1 MTSKPLKLYL
11 GDLTHDTVGIATEL
25 MPLNI
30 GYVAAYVKDQLGD
43 QVDIRLFKYVPDLEQ
58 AMESDPPDLLGLSN
72 YPWNHHLS
80 MAMLERMAET
90 NPDTLRIMGGP
101 NFPHLHA
108 DQEEYLSERLI
119 IDSYCDLYGEA
130 PFNNFIKFVV
140 GIGDIREARAALRTT
155 PIAGC
160 LNIGND
166 GKLVSGREQINFADM
181 DEVPSPF
188 LNGMMDQF
196 FDGKLTPI
204 IQTNRGCPFKCTF
217 CAEGN
222 SLYDKVKSFSLERV
236 KAEINY
242 IAENLPKNVTTMFI
256 SDSNFGMMKRD
267 GEICEEL
274 LKVREKHGYPSHIN
288 QSTGKNSK
296 HRIIENIKKLR
307 GALALSMSV
316 QTLTPSVLD
325 NIKRQNIKVGEFIEL
340 TPDVRKAQLPAY
352 SEIILGLPGET
363 KESHIETLRSLLNLG
378 IDHVT
383 PYSLLMVKG
392 SEMETTEQR
401 KKWEFGTKFRVI
413 PRDFTML
420 TNGRTIVEPEE
431 VVITTSTMSFEDYVE
446 CRKIALMIT
455 IFNNRGFKALMSLMI
470 QNDIK
475 IVDMLIGM
483 LPELGASAKSADD
496 PNGSPAALLMR
507 AFEKDTIEE
516 LWDSEEELHTF
527 FRDHDNFQGLI
538 EGRYGANLI
547 QTYSSRALAHC
558 TSDFAEYAF
567 RQAYVVFQKNGAD
580 EETIAQLTEV
590 EKFCRS
596 ITQNLFGDDRMETVP
611 QAQIEFDIRGWMAD
625 VDFRPLTDFK
635 WDEAKTVKFE
645 LSDEQFRLV
654 EDGLDRYGHHDL
666 GRGKLLVRLNPDAL
680 WRNAVAS

>member
-1 MTSKPLKLYL
+1 MQPLRMYL

-30 GYVAAYVKDQLGD
+30 GYVASYVKSQLGD

-58 AMESDPPDLLGLSN
+58 AIANEPPDLLGLSN
-72 YPWNHHLS
+72 YPWNYHLS
-80 MAMLERMAET
+80 MAMLEEMANRRPES
-90 NPDTLRIMGGP
+90 LRIMGGP
-101 NFPHLHA
+101 NFPHVHA
-108 DQEEYLSERLI
+108 DQEKYLAARPL
-119 IDSYCDLYGEA
+119 IDSYSDLYGEG
-130 PFNNFIKFVV
+130 PFKNFVEFVLSV
-140 GIGDIREARAALRTT
+140 GDLREAREALRRH

-160 LNIGND
+160 LHVGDD
-166 GKLVSGREQINFADM
+166 GKLLSGREQVNFSDM

-222 SLYDKVKSFSLERV
+222 SLYDKVKSFSLDRV

-242 IAENLPKNVTTMFI
+242 IAENIPKNVTTMFI

-274 LKVREKHGYPSHIN
+274 LKVRDKFGYPSHIN

-296 HRIIENIKKLR
+296 QRIIHNIEKLR

-325 NIKRQNIKVGEFIEL
+325 NIKRQNIKISEFL
-340 TPDVRKAQLPAY
+340 DLAPDVRKAKLPAY

-363 KESHIETLRSLLNLG
+363 KESHVETLRSLLNLG

-392 SEMETTEQR
+392 SEMETAEQR
-401 KKWEFGTKFRVI
+401 KMWGFETKFRII

-420 TNGRTIVEPEE
+420 DSGRTIVEPEE
-431 VVITTSTMSFEDYVE
+431 VVIATNTMSFEDYVE
-446 CRKIALMIT
+446 CRKLALLIT
-455 IFNNRGFKALMSLMI
+455 IFNNLGFKALMTLMI

-483 LPELGASAKSADD
+483 LPELDAAANSADD
-496 PNGSPAALLMR
+496 PKGDPAALLMR
-507 AFEKDTIEE
+507 AYERDTKEE
-516 LWDSEEELHTF
+516 LWDSEEEMQAF
-527 FRDHDNFQGLI
+527 FEDHDNFQGLI
-538 EGRYGANLI
+538 DGRYGANLI

-558 TSDFAEYAF
+558 ISDFAEYAF
-567 RQAYVVFQKNGAD
+567 RQAYKVFKKAGAD
-580 EETIAQLTEV
+580 EEVVSLLGEV
-590 EKFCRS
+590 EKFCRAR
-596 ITQNLFGDDRMETVP
+596 TQNLFGADRMETVP
-611 QAQIEFDIRGWMAD
+611 QAEIGYDIRTWMSD
-625 VDFRPLTDFK
+625 VDFRPLPKFK
-635 WDEAKTVKFE
+635 WDEAKTLRFE
-645 LSDEQFRLV
+645 LSEEQYRLV

-680 WRNAVAS
+680 WRNAVTA